1 VIEFVV
7 VVVHKDVL
15 IVSNE
20 GKSFLNLPFLDPVSH
35 FVHFCTTMATYLA
48 L

>member
-1 VIEFVV
+1 MCKSVVV

-20 GKSFLNLPFLDPVSH
+20 GKSFLNLSFLDPV
-35 FVHFCTTMATYLA
+35 
-48 L
+48 